1 MRYIALNEDVEPLP
15 APVPQS
21 AGSIKDEVCLNV
33 MSALLSLQYEAE
45 AKTNYARRREIYT
58 DSLYHGGR
66 AEAFKQ
72 AVKMLRGILSGE
84 FSSQRSTP
92 EGICKMTAEK

>member
-1 MRYIALNEDVEPLP
+1 MRYIALNEDAEPLP

-21 AGSIKDEVCLNV
+21 AGSIKDEVCLDV

-45 AKTNYARRREIYT
+45 AKTDDARRRHMNH
-58 DSLYHGGR
+58 SKMHHGGR

-92 EGICKMTAEK
+92 EDICKMTAEK